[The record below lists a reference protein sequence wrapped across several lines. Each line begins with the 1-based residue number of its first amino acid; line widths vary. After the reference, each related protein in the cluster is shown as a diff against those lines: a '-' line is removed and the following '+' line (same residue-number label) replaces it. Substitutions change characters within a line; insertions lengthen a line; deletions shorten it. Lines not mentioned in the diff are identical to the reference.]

1 MSRKQSDV
9 KSSRIRA
16 WTIDLLDIFFYFLNA
31 TFVCFVFFLC
41 VRFFKSIGHWVFWHS
56 AVVVVFPTWREGSIR
71 WWQRVISSTQAGVVG
86 RSVGRSVGG
95 ETFRPERWS
104 RRFHRDKTPSA
115 GRGPETMTHRRS
127 TRLTTT
133 TRVSVFKKWPSQSFS
148 KKWEVFWRLGAGSE
162 SVAGQGQARRP
173 WLQTG

>member
-1 MSRKQSDV
+1 MLRLFVLFFSYVFASLNLLVIEFFGTRRLSWFFPHDV
-9 KSSRIRA
+9 KAASDDDSGSSAAHRQV
-16 WTIDLLDIFFYFLNA
+16 W
-31 TFVCFVFFLC
+31 
-41 VRFFKSIGHWVFWHS
+41 
-56 AVVVVFPTWREGSIR
+56 
-71 WWQRVISSTQAGVVG
+71 
-86 RSVGRSVGG
+86 SVGRSVGG